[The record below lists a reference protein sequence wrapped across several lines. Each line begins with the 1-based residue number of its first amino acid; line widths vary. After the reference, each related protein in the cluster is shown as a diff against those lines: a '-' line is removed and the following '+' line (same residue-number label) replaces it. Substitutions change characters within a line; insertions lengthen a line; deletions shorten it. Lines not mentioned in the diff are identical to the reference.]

1 MNMLDCLAPGRGAL
15 RVLAGGCLS
24 LSMSMSLPVPALAQA
39 TAAKAAAANAPSGA
53 AWPARP
59 VRLVVPQ
66 SAGGSTD
73 LVARPLAQHLSAA
86 FGQPVMVD
94 NRPGAGSVIGTEIV
108 ARAAPDGHTLL
119 AIAASFTAT
128 PALHAKLP
136 FDSQRDFA
144 PITVLSAFPNLL
156 VVHPSLPAKGV
167 QDLVAL
173 ARAKP
178 GVLNYGTSGAAT
190 GTHMSMELFM
200 HLTGVRLVH
209 VPYKGTPPI
218 LADLIGG
225 RIVAAASSV
234 ASTMPHVT
242 AGRLKALAVTSA
254 RRSLAQPQL
263 PTVAESGVPGFAVDI
278 WYGLLAPA
286 EVPREIVSRLHDGVT
301 TVVGRPEVRQKLL
314 AAGLE
319 PSLMAPEPF
328 GRYLVTEVAKWGK
341 VVRAAGIRVD

>member
-1 MNMLDCLAPGRGAL
+1 MRIC
-15 RVLAGGCLS
+15 
-24 LSMSMSLPVPALAQA
+24 LPVLHLAALGLVFSPASQALAQA
-39 TAAKAAAANAPSGA
+39 YPAKPIRIVCTLA
-53 AWPARP
+53 
-59 VRLVVPQ
+59 
-66 SAGGSTD
+66 AGGGVDAT
-73 LVARPLAQHLSAA
+73 ARIIGQGLTESW
-86 FGQPVMVD
+86 GQPVIVD
-94 NRPGAGSVIGTEIV
+94 NRPGAGGTIATEAV
-108 ARAAPDGHTLL
+108 ARAAADGYTLL
-119 AIAASFTAT
+119 MTSPGHVTAPSLYKLNYDTLKDLAAVSMIVSS
-128 PALHAKLP
+128 P
-136 FDSQRDFA
+136 S
-144 PITVLSAFPNLL
+144 VL
-156 VVHPSLPAKGV
+156 VVHPSLPAGSMK
-167 QDLVAL
+167 DLLAL
-173 ARAKP
+173 ARARP
-178 GVLNYGTSGAAT
+178 GELSFGSSGN
-190 GTHMSMELFM
+190 GSPGHMTVELLAM
-200 HLTGVRLVH
+200 TAGVRLVH

-254 RRSLAQPQL
+254 RRSMAQPQL

-328 GRYLVTEVAKWGK
+328 GRYLATEVAKWGK

>member
-1 MNMLDCLAPGRGAL
+1 MRIC
-15 RVLAGGCLS
+15 
-24 LSMSMSLPVPALAQA
+24 LPVLHLAALGLVFSPASQALAQA
-39 TAAKAAAANAPSGA
+39 YPAKPIRIVCTLA
-53 AWPARP
+53 
-59 VRLVVPQ
+59 
-66 SAGGSTD
+66 AGGGVDAT
-73 LVARPLAQHLSAA
+73 ARIIAQGLTESW
-86 FGQPVMVD
+86 GQPVIVD
-94 NRPGAGSVIGTEIV
+94 NRPGAGGTIATEAV
-108 ARAAPDGHTLL
+108 ARAAADGYTLL
-119 AIAASFTAT
+119 MTSPGHVTAPSLYKLNYDTLKDLAAVSMIVSS
-128 PALHAKLP
+128 P
-136 FDSQRDFA
+136 S
-144 PITVLSAFPNLL
+144 VL
-156 VVHPSLPAKGV
+156 VVHPSLPAGSMK
-167 QDLVAL
+167 DLLAL
-173 ARAKP
+173 ARARP
-178 GVLNYGTSGAAT
+178 GELSFGSSGN
-190 GTHMSMELFM
+190 GSPGHMTVELLAM
-200 HLTGVRLVH
+200 TAGVRLVH

-254 RRSLAQPQL
+254 RRSIAQPQL

-328 GRYLVTEVAKWGK
+328 GRYLATEVAKWGK

>member
-1 MNMLDCLAPGRGAL
+1 
-15 RVLAGGCLS
+15 V
-24 LSMSMSLPVPALAQA
+24 
-39 TAAKAAAANAPSGA
+39 
-53 AWPARP
+53 
-59 VRLVVPQ
+59 
-66 SAGGSTD
+66 
-73 LVARPLAQHLSAA
+73 
-86 FGQPVMVD
+86 
-94 NRPGAGSVIGTEIV
+94 
-108 ARAAPDGHTLL
+108 
-119 AIAASFTAT
+119 
-128 PALHAKLP
+128 
-136 FDSQRDFA
+136 
-144 PITVLSAFPNLL
+144 L
-156 VVHPSLPAKGV
+156 VVHPSLPAGSMK
-167 QDLVAL
+167 DLLAL
-173 ARAKP
+173 ARARP
-178 GVLNYGTSGAAT
+178 GELSFGSSGN
-190 GTHMSMELFM
+190 GSPGHMTVELLAM
-200 HLTGVRLVH
+200 TAGVRLVH

-254 RRSLAQPQL
+254 RRSIAQPQL

-328 GRYLVTEVAKWGK
+328 GRYLATEVAKWGK

>member
-1 MNMLDCLAPGRGAL
+1 MRIC
-15 RVLAGGCLS
+15 
-24 LSMSMSLPVPALAQA
+24 LPVLHLAALGLVFSSASQALAQA
-39 TAAKAAAANAPSGA
+39 YPAKPIRIVCTLA
-53 AWPARP
+53 
-59 VRLVVPQ
+59 
-66 SAGGSTD
+66 AGGGVDAT
-73 LVARPLAQHLSAA
+73 ARIIGQGLTESW
-86 FGQPVMVD
+86 GQPVIVD
-94 NRPGAGSVIGTEIV
+94 NRPGAGGTIATEAV
-108 ARAAPDGHTLL
+108 ARAAADGYTLL
-119 AIAASFTAT
+119 MTSPGHVTAPSLYKLNYDTLKDLAAVSMIVSS
-128 PALHAKLP
+128 P
-136 FDSQRDFA
+136 S
-144 PITVLSAFPNLL
+144 VL
-156 VVHPSLPAKGV
+156 VVHPSLPAGSMK
-167 QDLVAL
+167 DLLAL
-173 ARAKP
+173 ARARP
-178 GVLNYGTSGAAT
+178 GELSFGSSGN
-190 GTHMSMELFM
+190 GSPGHMTVELLAM
-200 HLTGVRLVH
+200 TAGVRLVH

-254 RRSLAQPQL
+254 RRSMAQPQL

-328 GRYLVTEVAKWGK
+328 GRYLATEVAKWGK